1 MEASRFGFHSAGDK
15 PASQCS
21 DDVASTKTSAPVT
34 TVSARPP
41 GESVRKNKREEE
53 EEEEDKSEEQ
63 MVSKKK
69 SKSPQQIE
77 HIADV
82 SIARAPRVKQCKRAN
97 FLMCPVPMQVSASSL
112 LSPPISECQKTP
124 VPQGADNEASKG
136 ERSRR
141 RSSFMHSRVRKSLP
155 PIIQHGSEFWH
166 VIKQDIPENQR
177 LKKLLETILEHHSQ
191 RIQTCFADTPE
202 FDFAAYQSEAM
213 QIEKNLAAM
222 DEEGLF
228 ISCVKENT
236 RLKEDILAN
245 VNTGDEEASEEIKAD
260 ILNLMRQSS
269 AWDDLLKKQQ
279 QRTLAAV
286 SQAAQ
291 DPGLVEPGPSSS
303 SGVGDLASVLAKKP
317 DYEALLTSLPNLANT
332 AELMIDRLQSCQSK
346 LLHVTAKAGQYLQV
360 TTGSLRHAALHR
372 VDASWDSL
380 LQSPSDASSR
390 FFTIF
395 RK

>member
-77 HIADV
+77 HI
-82 SIARAPRVKQCKRAN
+82 
-97 FLMCPVPMQVSASSL
+97 
-112 LSPPISECQKTP
+112 ECQKTP

-360 TTGSLRHAALHR
+360 TTGSLR
-372 VDASWDSL
+372 
-380 LQSPSDASSR
+380 
-390 FFTIF
+390 
-395 RK
+395 K